1 MNQKETSQTK
11 NHLQCP
17 HWGHQQ
23 HKASLAG
30 VLRVQMVVALKSR
43 GYLNSIKPRV
53 RHVSNAT
60 ASVPIEFVYIY
71 FGIQLWNV

>member
-1 MNQKETSQTK
+1 M
-11 NHLQCP
+11 
-17 HWGHQQ
+17 
-23 HKASLAG
+23 G

-43 GYLNSIKPRV
+43 GYINSIKPHV
-53 RHVSNAT
+53 HHVSNAT

>member
-1 MNQKETSQTK
+1 M
-11 NHLQCP
+11 
-17 HWGHQQ
+17 
-23 HKASLAG
+23 
-30 VLRVQMVVALKSR
+30 QMVVALKSR

-71 FGIQLWNV
+71 FGIQLWNVHKRHRIIFPVTRTA